1 MPVSAEQAVS
11 AASVDLKTS
20 LTCSEASA
28 ASVAVAEEEGTAL
41 PKEVTFRRA

>member
-20 LTCSEASA
+20 LTCSAVSAVSEA
-28 ASVAVAEEEGTAL
+28 AEEEGTVL